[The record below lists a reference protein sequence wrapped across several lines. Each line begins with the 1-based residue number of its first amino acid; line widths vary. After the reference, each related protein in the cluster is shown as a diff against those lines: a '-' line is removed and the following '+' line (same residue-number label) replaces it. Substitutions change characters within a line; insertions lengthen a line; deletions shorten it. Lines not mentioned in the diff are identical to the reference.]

1 MDSIE
6 PQEVRAY
13 LQNLLTIYGKQVEE
27 VVKRETKSLAKQ
39 IKPELKGYSRKG
51 GQLYRTGAYQRGW
64 ARKTINKKNQFQI
77 VTYNKAKPTLVH
89 LLEFGHR
96 PPMVKARPYPH
107 VRQTE
112 LKYLQKLMEE
122 LERGVTEWH

>member
-1 MDSIE
+1 MRDIQPEDFSRVIVDMISE
-6 PQEVRAY
+6 YEDDVRE
-13 LQNLLTIYGKQVEE
+13 L
-27 VVKRETKSLAKQ
+27 VKEKTKALSKD

-64 ARKTINKKNQFQI
+64 SYRTIDKKDQFQI
-77 VTYNKAKPTLVH
+77 KTYNRAKPTIVH

-122 LERGVTEWH
+122 LERGVNK